1 MSDDTPK
8 STLCCSFCG
17 KSRKQVMT
25 LIAGTRVYI
34 CDECIDLCHEVV
46 EEERDRKETVRQR
59 EEEDWEFP
67 TPKEIFD
74 QLEEYVI
81 GQHEAKKLLSVA
93 VYNHYKRA
101 SLNHKA
107 KVEDR
112 KNKRRRRKKKVDDE
126 LVDLEKSNIL
136 LLGPTGSGKT
146 LLAKTLAKILN
157 VPFGIADATSLT
169 EAGYVGEDVESIL
182 LYLVQNAGDDIMRA
196 ERGIV
201 YIDEIDKITRKG
213 ENTSTTRDVSGEG
226 VQQALLKIIEGTVAN
241 VSPKGGRK
249 HPNAETIKV
258 DTNNILFICGGA
270 FGGIEDHVAERL
282 KAKGGQGLGFFKG
295 KTKDGE
301 KRIDIK
307 DIDKDKV
314 YELVEPS
321 DLVSYGLI
329 SEFIGRIPV
338 LAPLQTLSEEA
349 FLRILTEPRGAIT
362 KQYQKLFEVDGI
374 KLSFT
379 DDALRAVAKEAI
391 KRETGARGLR
401 AIFETAM
408 ADVMFEAPTDKE
420 SIEEIVIT
428 KEVITDKAAPKIIN
442 SSEEPEAD
450 SV

>member
-1 MSDDTPK
+1 
-8 STLCCSFCG
+8 
-17 KSRKQVMT
+17 MT

-34 CDECIDLCHEVV
+34 CDECIDLCAEVV
-46 EEERDRKETVRQR
+46 EDERERKDTTHQK
-59 EEEDWEFP
+59 EDWILP

-81 GQHEAKKLLSVA
+81 GQTEAKRLLSVA

-101 SLNHKA
+101 AINHKVKA
-107 KVEDR
+107 AER
-112 KNKRRRRKKKVDDE
+112 KNKKRHRKKKVDPNHI
-126 LVDLEKSNIL
+126 DLEKSNIL

-157 VPFGIADATSLT
+157 VPFAIADATSLT

-182 LYLVQNAGDDIMRA
+182 HYLVQNANDDVSRA

-226 VQQALLKIIEGTVAN
+226 VQQALLKIIEGTVAS

-249 HPNAETIKV
+249 HPNAESIKV

-270 FGGIEDHVAERL
+270 FGGIEDHVAERF
-282 KAKGGQGLGFFKG
+282 KAKGGQALGFLKG
-295 KTKDGE
+295 EAEDGQE
-301 KRIDIK
+301 QINIK
-307 DIDKDKV
+307 DIDKDRV

-338 LAPLQTLSEEA
+338 LAPLETLSEEA
-349 FLRILTEPRGAIT
+349 FLKILTEPRGAIT
-362 KQYQKLFEVDGI
+362 KQYQKLFEIDGI
-374 KLSFT
+374 ELSFT
-379 DDALRAVAKEAI
+379 KDALAAVAKEAI

-401 AIFETAM
+401 AIFESAM
-408 ADVMFEAPTDKE
+408 ADVMFDAPTDKE
-420 SIEEIVIT
+420 NIEKITIT
-428 KEVITDKAAPKIIN
+428 KEVITDKAEPDIICVSPDQN
-442 SSEEPEAD
+442 DMGDIESDPDVIVEIKKS
-450 SV
+450 